1 MKHFNSKSWFFALLA
16 IMTLASACHRET
28 IYLENDGKQI
38 RDKQNKFIGTWVRC
52 GSSSL
57 SDGECTCDTNYTGP
71 IDTLIFTKDSLSIF
85 SYNDYKFEY
94 DFTNNFLI
102 AFEAY
107 QFGTNYCATSRL
119 RLNYWFYNN
128 DEELLFY
135 SKSPAPPLSYLH
147 KESYVRYKKINE

>member
-1 MKHFNSKSWFFALLA
+1 MKHFNSKSWFFAVLA

-38 RDKQNKFIGTWVRC
+38 RDKQNKFIGMWVRC

-57 SDGECTCDTNYTGP
+57 SDGECYCDTNYTGP
-71 IDTLIFTKDSLSIF
+71 IDTLIFTKDSLAIF
-85 SYNDYKFEY
+85 SYNDEKFEY

-107 QFGTNYCATSRL
+107 QFGTNYSSICVL

-135 SKSPAPPLSYLH
+135 SKSPAPSLSYLH